1 METAVDIH
9 FEKILIPRGHLRGET
24 HNPQQGGIRWV
35 SHGVVF
41 DVDAV

>member
-1 METAVDIH
+1 METTVDIH
-9 FEKILIPRGHLRGET
+9 FEKILIPRCHLSGEA
-24 HNPQQGGIRWV
+24 HDPQQGGIRWV